1 MISSRKILSIL
12 VLGLYCLTGMAA
24 APNDSLTTRKVFA
37 RAPLEVLDMLRPS
50 VRLDMLDY
58 YTQAD
63 SIITVQD
70 ALGGK
75 SRFEIVTDDYMK
87 VSVSPV
93 STLEI
98 KVLPYRNGHI
108 AMTLYTVGGDSIA
121 SDTKVDF
128 FDANLNPL
136 PASKF
141 LAAPDPI
148 NFFNIKGS
156 GITMNDLKEWMP
168 FQTVAYSADPG
179 DSSLTMTV
187 TTLRTL
193 PKETREKLKAI
204 LIPQRKAVW
213 TGSKFKFK

>member
-12 VLGLYCLTGMAA
+12 VFGLYCLTSFAA
-24 APNDSLTTRKVFA
+24 APRDSLTARKVFA
-37 RAPLEVLDMLRPS
+37 EAPLEVLDMLRTS

-98 KVLPYRNGHI
+98 KVLPYKNGQI

-136 PASKF
+136 PASRF
-141 LAAPDPI
+141 LTPPDPI
-148 NFFNIKGS
+148 TFFNIKGS
-156 GITMNDLKEWMP
+156 GITMTDLREWMP
-168 FQTVAYSADPG
+168 FQTLAYSAGKD
-179 DSSLTMTV
+179 DSSLTMTI
-187 TTLRTL
+187 TTLQTL
-193 PKETREKLKAI
+193 PKETREKLSAV